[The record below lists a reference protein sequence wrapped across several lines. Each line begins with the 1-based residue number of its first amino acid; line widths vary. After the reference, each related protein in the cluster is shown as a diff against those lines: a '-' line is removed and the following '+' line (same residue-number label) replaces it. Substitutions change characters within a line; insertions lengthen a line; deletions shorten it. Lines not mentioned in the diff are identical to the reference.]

1 MADLPLTI
9 SMAPLPPNMA
19 WTPQELA
26 DAIAARLTITTQ
38 QALAL
43 FASGSTEPTSNV
55 GPWLKDGITWY
66 VWDDGT
72 GAYIPQVLPSASLRY
87 IIGEAEP
94 DPADYNF
101 WIQTSATLEPEALKT
116 YYNGAWT
123 DVYANSLGSYMTI
136 ADFNAAIAAYSTTVQ
151 MNAAITA
158 ALSSYSTT
166 AQMNTAISNAIT
178 AATFL
183 PYPGQGTNLA
193 AQSITADGVAVEVV
207 MDSDPINPS
216 PGPINIGGSRYI
228 APAAG
233 IYSVSATSQFDND
246 DAVAASVEVGLGVYK
261 NGAST
266 GLGDTD
272 GTPSPN
278 GSRWSPSFTVLIQ
291 LAAFDYIQLYAT
303 VADGVGTGQVDLTT
317 FRFSVWRVSP

>member
-1 MADLPLTI
+1 MATDLPLTI
-9 SMAPLPPNMA
+9 SMGPLPPNMA

-38 QALAL
+38 QSLSL

-87 IIGEAEP
+87 IIGETEP

-101 WIQTSATLEPEALKT
+101 WIQTTALLEPLAVKT

-123 DVYANSLGSYMTI
+123 DVYASSLGGYMTT
-136 ADFNAAIAAYSTTVQ
+136 ADFNTAIA
-151 MNAAITA
+151 N
-158 ALSSYSTT
+158 YSTT
-166 AQMNTAISNAIT
+166 AQMNTAISAALSNYSTTGQMNAAI
-178 AATFL
+178 AAGQFL
-183 PYPGQGTNLA
+183 SYPGQGTSLA
-193 AQSITADGVAVEVV
+193 PQSILANGVAVEVV
-207 MDSDPINPS
+207 IDSDPINPS
-216 PGPINIGGSRYI
+216 PGPINIGSSRYI
-228 APAAG
+228 APVAG
-233 IYSVSATSQFDND
+233 IYSVAVTSQFEND
-246 DAVAASVEVGLGVYK
+246 DANAATVEVGLGVYK
-261 NGAST
+261 NGANA
-266 GLGDTD
+266 GLGDLD
-272 GTPSPN
+272 GTPAPN
-278 GSRWSPSFTVLIQ
+278 GSRWSPTFTALIS

-303 VADGVGTGQVDLTT
+303 VADGIGTGHVDLGT